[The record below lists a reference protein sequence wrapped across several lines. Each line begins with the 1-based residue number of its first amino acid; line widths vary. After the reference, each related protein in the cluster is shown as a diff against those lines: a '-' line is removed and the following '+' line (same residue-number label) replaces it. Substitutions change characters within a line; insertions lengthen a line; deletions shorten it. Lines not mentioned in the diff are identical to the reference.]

1 MLDSQATGRRTRRLL
16 RLFTWRRGGE
26 DAQDSFDETFW
37 NTVIEGAVR
46 HHGEGVTIEQV
57 EELIGEAIRPAI
69 DAASDVVTG
78 VLQKAQRRMLRE
90 HRRIDA
96 RFRRRLRRRW
106 GGGLDRLYAMI
117 VAAEE
122 IGAGYDRRHA
132 DAAIEA
138 NDTLF
143 EALTRLHAR
152 ACRIA
157 FEVHTLLSG
166 GFPMGGLARCRTMHE
181 IAVTSMVLQDFGRTE
196 QHSDI
201 AERYLLHDVVI
212 NYKDA
217 VEYQK
222 NCDALGYEPFAD
234 GEMWSMKA
242 DRDAII
248 ARFGPRFD
256 QPYGWAATAIGNAVP
271 KFTDLEAAAKLSHLR
286 SHYKWACHENHA
298 DAKGAR
304 MNTYDRDDFA
314 FKSSGPLDIGLADP
328 GHMAAISLHQ
338 ITVALLLSHKDVGPY
353 DLMALSVL
361 QRLVDSVGD
370 LLLAA
375 EAAVDAG
382 ADPTPA
388 LAGT

>member
-1 MLDSQATGRRTRRLL
+1 
-16 RLFTWRRGGE
+16 
-26 DAQDSFDETFW
+26 
-37 NTVIEGAVR
+37 
-46 HHGEGVTIEQV
+46 
-57 EELIGEAIRPAI
+57 
-69 DAASDVVTG
+69 
-78 VLQKAQRRMLRE
+78 
-90 HRRIDA
+90 
-96 RFRRRLRRRW
+96 
-106 GGGLDRLYAMI
+106 
-117 VAAEE
+117 
-122 IGAGYDRRHA
+122 
-132 DAAIEA
+132 
-138 NDTLF
+138 
-143 EALTRLHAR
+143 
-152 ACRIA
+152 
-157 FEVHTLLSG
+157 
-166 GFPMGGLARCRTMHE
+166 MGGLARCRTMHE

-271 KFTDLEAAAKLSHLR
+271 KFTDLEAAAELSRLR

-304 MNTYDRDDFA
+304 MNTSTA
-314 FKSSGPLDIGLADP
+314 TTSPSVSGPLDIGLADP

-338 ITVALLLSHKDVGPY
+338 ITVALLLSHNDVGPS
-353 DLMALSVL
+353 DLPVPPWHMLHSNR
-361 QRLVDSVGD
+361 RLAHRSNPLHLRPGRARGGVTGCVSP
-370 LLLAA
+370 LLGRWRTSGGSRCWTRAR
-375 EAAVDAG
+375 
-382 ADPTPA
+382 
-388 LAGT
+388 